1 MKKKNTSAGFTLV
14 ELMTVIAIM
23 ALLSAL
29 VLGLAGNAQK
39 TAARKRAA
47 SEVEQLSSFV
57 TDYQME
63 YGRVPSDT
71 KALSNALA
79 EAKHSLTNM
88 TDPWGTPYKVSI
100 KQGAAQIRIE
110 SASGSMQTGFF
121 FPNFYRLSEEE
132 RK

>member
-1 MKKKNTSAGFTLV
+1 MEKTSRKSGFTLV

-57 TDYQME
+57 TDYLAE
-63 YGRVPSDT
+63 YGRVPSSPT
-71 KALSNALA
+71 ALSNALA
-79 EAKHSLTNM
+79 EANHSLSNM
-88 TDPWGTPYKVSI
+88 VDPWGMSYVYTNTS
-100 KQGAAQIRIE
+100 KQTFYLYSYGGSATNAAQWIGNTPGGE
-110 SASGSMQTGFF
+110 
-121 FPNFYRLSEEE
+121 
-132 RK
+132 

>member
-47 SEVEQLSSFV
+47 AEVEQLSSFV
-57 TDYQME
+57 TDYQTE

-79 EAKHSLTNM
+79 AAKHSLTNM
-88 TDPWGTPYKVSI
+88 TDPWGTPYVYEATSKSTFYLYSYGGA
-100 KQGAAQIRIE
+100 KTNAAQWIGNKPG
-110 SASGSMQTGFF
+110 AD
-121 FPNFYRLSEEE
+121 
-132 RK
+132 

>member
-1 MKKKNTSAGFTLV
+1 MEKTSRKSGFTLV

-57 TDYQME
+57 TDYLAE
-63 YGRVPSDT
+63 YGRVPSSPA
-71 KALSNALA
+71 ALSNALA
-79 EAKHSLTNM
+79 EANLSLSNM
-88 TDPWGTPYKVSI
+88 VDPWGMSYVYTNTS
-100 KQGAAQIRIE
+100 KQTFYLYSYGGSETNAAQWIGNTPGGE
-110 SASGSMQTGFF
+110 
-121 FPNFYRLSEEE
+121 
-132 RK
+132 

>member
-1 MKKKNTSAGFTLV
+1 MKKKNTTAGFTLV

-57 TDYQME
+57 TDYLAE
-63 YGRVPSDT
+63 YGRVPKDMD
-71 KALSNALA
+71 ALSNALV
-79 EAKHSLTNM
+79 EAKHALTNL
-88 TDPWGTPYKVSI
+88 TDPWGMPYVYTNPSNF
-100 KQGAAQIRIE
+100 KQVFYLYSYGGSETNAAQWIGNKPG
-110 SASGSMQTGFF
+110 AD
-121 FPNFYRLSEEE
+121 
-132 RK
+132 

>member
-1 MKKKNTSAGFTLV
+1 MEKTSRKSGFTLV

-57 TDYQME
+57 TDYLAE
-63 YGRVPSDT
+63 YGRVPSSLT
-71 KALSNALA
+71 ALSNALA
-79 EAKHSLTNM
+79 EANHSLSNM
-88 TDPWGTPYKVSI
+88 VDPWGMSYVYTNTS
-100 KQGAAQIRIE
+100 KQTFYLYSYGGSETNAAQWIGNTPGGE
-110 SASGSMQTGFF
+110 
-121 FPNFYRLSEEE
+121 
-132 RK
+132 